1 MCWDV
6 AGDTAGNVGAESVE
20 CQSRAVLC
28 VGTVKPFEKEDDI
41 KWYKR
46 QLNLGQ
52 CGRCIRVYCESRWIC
67 DMNLK
72 LNKGG
77 GSGNRMEGV
86 ESGYFW
92 TSEDSLP
99 KKNPKTKECA
109 AFEGRLRS
117 RKRSYSRARVNVL
130 RQPRVQKGVLFIWL
144 VYSFTNLF
152 IHSLCI
158 HQTLTVG
165 LHCIGKNVSRD
176 IVPFFPVYWQ

>member
-52 CGRCIRVYCESRWIC
+52 CGRCIGVYCESRWIC

-99 KKNPKTKECA
+99 KKTLKLKSVLHLKGDWDPEREVIQEQESMFSGNQEYKKECC
-109 AFEGRLRS
+109 
-117 RKRSYSRARVNVL
+117 
-130 RQPRVQKGVLFIWL
+130 LFG
-144 VYSFTNLF
+144 LF
-152 IHSLCI
+152 IHSLICLFTHYAFI
-158 HQTLTVG
+158 KHLLSAYTA
-165 LHCIGKNVSRD
+165 
-176 IVPFFPVYWQ
+176 

>member
-6 AGDTAGNVGAESVE
+6 AGDTAGNVGAESLE
-20 CQSRAVLC
+20 CQSRAALC
-28 VGTVKPFEKEDDI
+28 VGTVKPFEKEDAI
-41 KWYKR
+41 EWYKR

-52 CGRCIRVYCESRWIC
+52 CGRCIGVYCEGRWIC
-67 DMNLK
+67 DMDLK

-92 TSEDSLP
+92 TSEDSEVLISP
-99 KKNPKTKECA
+99 PYQKKPKTKECA

-117 RKRSYSRARVNVL
+117 RKGSYSRARVNVL

-144 VYSFTNLF
+144 VCSFTNLF
-152 IHSLCI
+152 IHSLM
-158 HQTLTVG
+158 HSSNTYWRPTL
-165 LHCIGKNVSRD
+165 CR
-176 IVPFFPVYWQ
+176 